1 MNALPSLLLIT
12 ALSIPTSQL
21 VLRDGA
27 RIDVDRT
34 VQVENGRVTFRVG
47 GTLYSLPADEVDL
60 VATGA
65 IRAPVSIV
73 SVVSA
78 VKSEEPLKLRVSQTE
93 RNRLLRDLEQN
104 HTGKPA
110 SPEAFRVPPGPT
122 PEQRDQ
128 ATDDE
133 WSWRRQARSYEE
145 GIRRAQEQLD
155 LLRDRADQLKAHI
168 ASLLSLGY
176 KPNQFSYETTQ
187 LAYTLEAIP
196 SAQLEVQRAQRA
208 NDQFRDEARRRG
220 VMPGWLR

>member
-1 MNALPSLLLIT
+1 MIALALLIT

-27 RIDVDRT
+27 RIDVDGA
-34 VQVENGRVTFRVG
+34 VKVENGHVMFRVG
-47 GTLYSLPADEVDL
+47 GTLYSVLADEVDL
-60 VATGA
+60 VATRA
-65 IRAPVSIV
+65 ISAPVSV
-73 SVVSA
+73 A
-78 VKSEEPLKLRVSQTE
+78 KSEERMRLRVGEAE

-104 HTGKPA
+104 HVGKPA
-110 SPEAFRVPPGPT
+110 SAEAFRVPPGPT
-122 PEQRDQ
+122 FEQREQ

-145 GIRRAQEQLD
+145 GIRRAQEQVD
-155 LLRDRADQLKAHI
+155 LLQNRADQLKAHI

-176 KPNQFSYETTQ
+176 KPNQFSYDTTQ

-196 SAQLEVQRAQRA
+196 SAQLEVQQAQRVYE
-208 NDQFRDEARRRG
+208 QFRDEARRRG

>member
-12 ALSIPTSQL
+12 ALSISTSQL

-27 RIDVDRT
+27 RIDVNGA
-34 VQVENGRVTFRVG
+34 VKLENGRVMFRVG
-47 GTLYSLPADEVDL
+47 GTLYSVPADEVDL
-60 VATGA
+60 VATRA
-65 IRAPVSIV
+65 ISAPAL
-73 SVVSA
+73 SVVSVA
-78 VKSEEPLKLRVSQTE
+78 KPEEPLRLRVSQAE
-93 RNRLLRDLEQN
+93 RDRLLRDLEQN
-104 HTGKPA
+104 HVGKPA
-110 SPEAFRVPPGPT
+110 SAEAFRVPPGPT
-122 PEQRDQ
+122 PGQRDQ

-145 GIRRAQEQLD
+145 GIQRAQEQLD